1 MAYLRLVSSDLDDL
15 AFERIVN
22 VPKRGL
28 GTKSLLDIETFS
40 RKENVSLLESCRK
53 LLQNDHFNTKT
64 SSNLKVF
71 LMSLKSWKEKKRSSI
86 CSRIG

>member
-28 GTKSLLDIETFS
+28 EQNLLLDIETNFK
-40 RKENVSLLESCRK
+40 KENVSLLESCRK
-53 LLQNDHFNTKT
+53 ST
-64 SSNLKVF
+64 
-71 LMSLKSWKEKKRSSI
+71 E
-86 CSRIG
+86 